1 MNGSFGSKKS
11 SFPKTKIDFSM
22 SGFSVVLNVVPV
34 IVLSVVLSEVLTDV
48 VLVVVVDD
56 IVCNGVVVDSPTV
69 VEVVEVTT
77 LVVV

>member
-1 MNGSFGSKKS
+1 M
-11 SFPKTKIDFSM
+11 
-22 SGFSVVLNVVPV
+22 
-34 IVLSVVLSEVLTDV
+34 LTDV

-56 IVCNGVVVDSPTV
+56 AVCNGVVVDSPTV